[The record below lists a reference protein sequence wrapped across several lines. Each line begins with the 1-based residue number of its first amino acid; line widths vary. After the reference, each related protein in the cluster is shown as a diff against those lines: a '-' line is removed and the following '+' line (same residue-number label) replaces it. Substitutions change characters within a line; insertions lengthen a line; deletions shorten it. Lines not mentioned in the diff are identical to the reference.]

1 MKQPVRE
8 WKGCSSL
15 HRWLFVT
22 ADSCHLLV
30 CVNDVGGGI
39 LSFQSAKLP
48 PPASTDLLTSSVR
61 QDQRSLFFQ
70 LRWLFL
76 LYPYSPFPAR
86 DIHISSSCLW
96 LMDLLTLGLSPMPLR
111 TYRQY
116 LTGLFPEEVQK
127 SCRASCGYCLLQEN
141 VANMAPNCP

>member
-96 LMDLLTLGLSPMPLR
+96 LISLQGYPNASVNIQTISNRFVPRRTPEKLQSLFWLLLATEKFG
-111 TYRQY
+111 
-116 LTGLFPEEVQK
+116 
-127 SCRASCGYCLLQEN
+127 
-141 VANMAPNCP
+141 